1 MVKGVGDD
9 PRSISMWNSLIVN
22 LGELVRCM
30 NWKGELTGTLTWAT
44 DTFLDLKYM
53 HWIHSCLFIFKNLM
67 NRIMEK
73 IIKPV

>member
-30 NWKGELTGTLTWAT
+30 NGRE
-44 DTFLDLKYM
+44 
-53 HWIHSCLFIFKNLM
+53 S
-67 NRIMEK
+67 
-73 IIKPV
+73 